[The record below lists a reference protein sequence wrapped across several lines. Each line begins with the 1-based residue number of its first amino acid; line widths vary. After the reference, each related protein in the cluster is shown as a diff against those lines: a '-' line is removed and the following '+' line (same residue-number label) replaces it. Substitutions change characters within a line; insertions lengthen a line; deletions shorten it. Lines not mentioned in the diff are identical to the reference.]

1 MSESP
6 PAAPSLPRPLTMLRA
21 QTATELRLTLRRGES
36 VLVTVLLPAL
46 LLLFFSTVPLL
57 PSPILGE
64 PVQGVFPAVLAL
76 AVMSTAMVSL
86 GIATAFERQYGV
98 LKRLGGTPLSR
109 PALLG
114 AKVLSVL
121 AVEVLQLT
129 LLTVIA
135 VLLGWRPPPDGAAR
149 AVLVPLALLLG
160 TAAFGGVGLW
170 MAGSWRAEAV
180 LAGANGLYLV
190 MLLLGGI
197 LVPPQ
202 ALPGPLGPLATLLP
216 SGALATVLR
225 WALGSGMTEVPGMP
239 GTLVTGPL
247 LLAWLV
253 LALWAL
259 ATPLLAARTFR
270 WE

>member
-1 MSESP
+1 
-6 PAAPSLPRPLTMLRA
+6 MLRA

-36 VLVTVLLPAL
+36 VLVTVLFPAL

-57 PSPILGE
+57 PAPAQGD

-129 LLTVIA
+129 LLTAIA
-135 VLLGWRPPPDGAAR
+135 VLLGWRPPPDGAPR
-149 AVLVPLALLLG
+149 VLLVPLALLLG
-160 TAAFGGVGLW
+160 TAAFGGIGLW

-190 MLLLGGI
+190 LLLLGGI
-197 LVPPQ
+197 LVPPE

-225 WALGSGMTEVPGMP
+225 WALTAGAPGMP
-239 GTLVTGPL
+239 ELPGIPGAGPP

>member
-1 MSESP
+1 
-6 PAAPSLPRPLTMLRA
+6 MLRA

-46 LLLFFSTVPLL
+46 LLVFFSTVPLL
-57 PSPILGE
+57 PDLPGPPSPSSAP
-64 PVQGVFPAVLAL
+64 PVQRVFPAVLAL

-114 AKVLSVL
+114 AKVLAVL
-121 AVEVLQLT
+121 AVEALQLV
-129 LLTVIA
+129 LLTAIA
-135 VLLGWRPPPDGAAR
+135 LLLGWRPPPEGAAP
-149 AVLVPLALLLG
+149 VLLVPLALLLG
-160 TAAFGGVGLW
+160 TAAFGGLGLW

-190 MLLLGGI
+190 LLLLGGI
-197 LVPPQ
+197 LVPPE
-202 ALPGPLGPLATLLP
+202 ALPGPLGPLAALLP
-216 SGALATVLR
+216 SGALAAVLR
-225 WALGSGMTEVPGMP
+225 RALAP
-239 GTLVTGPL
+239 GTAPPG
-247 LLAWLV
+247 LALFV

-259 ATPLLAARTFR
+259 ATPVLAARTFR